1 MKFRAYA
8 LGAVVAAAL
17 TGLVPATAMASG
29 TPAASTAVGS
39 GGGASAGAGSSSS
52 STANTSNNAN
62 ADNKNN
68 INVSVVTQLP
78 SDYTWHD
85 KKLYENGHEATL
97 PAGYS
102 YRDGGV
108 VGPDDRFYFAPS
120 GDRQGVV
127 VAPMRCQNGKY
138 DYNGASSNNWIGKV
152 VDSALKACA
161 GVYDAAYNLISTAF
175 GGGDDHGSGYGSC

>member
-8 LGAVVAAAL
+8 FGAVVAAAL
-17 TGLVPATAMASG
+17 TGLVPATAMAASPPTTSTNTG
-29 TPAASTAVGS
+29 TSMGP
-39 GGGASAGAGSSSS
+39 GASAGSGSSSS
-52 STANTSNNAN
+52 SDANS
-62 ADNKNN
+62 DNKNN

-85 KKLYENGHEATL
+85 KRLYENGHEATL
-97 PAGYS
+97 PSGYS

-120 GDRQGVV
+120 GDRDGVV
-127 VAPMRCQNGKY
+127 VAPLRCQNGKY
-138 DYNGASSNNWIGKV
+138 DYNSANSGNWIGKI

-161 GVYDAAYNLISTAF
+161 GVYDAAYGLISTAF
-175 GGGDDHGSGYGSC
+175 GGSSQSGYGNSSGGC